1 MAGRTENSAHGKDA
15 TTIAQARAEGALTRG
30 REGADNERR
39 RAPLTG
45 AGKVRR
51 TTSTTATLR
60 ARVRDSQNT
69 GARIG
74 KRNPEAERPAQRN
87 ASLGDGA
94 TRTQARTH
102 TRTNHHT
109 HASEGTQRRDR
120 EPPPTTQQQQQRR
133 SRRAS
138 ARGSERRGEERG
150 ASNATQKRQKC
161 SRAPLLRCFALAVF
175 RCFGVSVFRCF
186 GVFPRFRVA
195 VLGARWRLVQ
205 AQARSWSA
213 LGLDLGLVAVAVVV
227 IVRGGG
233 GVVALGA
240 GAVALCEL
248 SSLRTHL
255 AARWSLLPLAR
266 LRHLAR
272 CRHAAAAAAASRVLQ
287 HQRLP
292 PLLPPPPPPLP
303 HPHHRT
309 AMPLPLPPL
318 LRLSR
323 PRHSRAPSVSMT
335 SSRRQRSTRARIAS
349 ASRML
354 RCLAIAM
361 AAHHGVMM
369 ATMMAR

>member
-1 MAGRTENSAHGKDA
+1 MVAGRTENSAHGKDA

-186 GVFPRFRVA
+186 PALPCRCSRREVA
-195 VLGARWRLVQ
+195 LGSGAGAFVVGAR
-205 AQARSWSA
+205 ARSRSRR
-213 LGLDLGLVAVAVVV
+213 G
-227 IVRGGG
+227 RGGG
-233 GVVALGA
+233 HCA
-240 GAVALCEL
+240 GGRGCGG
-248 SSLRTHL
+248 
-255 AARWSLLPLAR
+255 
-266 LRHLAR
+266 
-272 CRHAAAAAAASRVLQ
+272 
-287 HQRLP
+287 
-292 PLLPPPPPPLP
+292 
-303 HPHHRT
+303 
-309 AMPLPLPPL
+309 
-318 LRLSR
+318 
-323 PRHSRAPSVSMT
+323 
-335 SSRRQRSTRARIAS
+335 TRGWGGGT
-349 ASRML
+349 L
-354 RCLAIAM
+354 
-361 AAHHGVMM
+361 
-369 ATMMAR
+369 